1 MASAGLVR
9 AEPVFSE
16 PEQLALAEF
25 LARYSGL
32 TRDAYMLDLRQFTMW
47 CHQHGLHLFAARRAD
62 IESFARDLE
71 AKGRARSTVS
81 RRLAT
86 IAGLYRYAVD
96 PARRPALDDA
106 RTGRSVLPR
115 SRLDGRPEPGPPAG
129 RRLPTSRRTGS
140 RQPGS
145 YGDTRVHPLVVAAHA
160 G

>member
-1 MASAGLVR
+1 MTATMASAGLVR

-86 IAGLYRYAVD
+86 IAGLYRYAVEED
-96 PARRPALDDA
+96 LLGHSPAAHVRRP
-106 RTGRSVLPR
+106 
-115 SRLDGRPEPGPPAG
+115 RLDYESHAAG
-129 RRLPTSRRTGS
+129 GLGQATVERGQRR
-140 RQPGS
+140 
-145 YGDTRVHPLVVAAHA
+145 HLVGVTPCRK
-160 G
+160 